1 MARKK
6 IQNWVAVGILF
17 MVLVAMVITGF
28 GTGGT
33 GGLGS
38 LGGGGAPSGNE
49 IAKVGSVAITNDQA
63 NNQFNQDFQQLRQ
76 NLENATIVEFLN
88 QGGFEGSVERLVA
101 LEAMRQFA
109 QARGIVATRQMVDN
123 AIATADEFS
132 FARVGGR
139 FDNDLFQRALQQA
152 SVSEQQVRE
161 EYGRR
166 LLQQQM
172 LIPMISGAFD
182 FFLIGGGAP

>member
-38 LGGGGAPSGNE
+38 LSGGGAPSGTE
-49 IAKVGSVAITNDQA
+49 VAKVGRVAITTEQA
-63 NNQFNQDFQQLRQ
+63 NTQFNQDFQQLRQ

-101 LEAMRQFA
+101 LESLRQYA
-109 QARGIVATRQMVDN
+109 
-123 AIATADEFS
+123 
-132 FARVGGR
+132 
-139 FDNDLFQRALQQA
+139 
-152 SVSEQQVRE
+152 
-161 EYGRR
+161 
-166 LLQQQM
+166 
-172 LIPMISGAFD
+172 
-182 FFLIGGGAP
+182 